1 MTIDELRRKLLYRS
15 WHRGTREMDLILGR
29 FAEQHLPLT
38 DEAGLRQYEAMLQ
51 ENDPD
56 LYDWI
61 TGQAAAPDRLRGLI
75 AAIQDYCC
83 R

>member
-1 MTIDELRRKLLYRS
+1 MTEDEFRRKLLYRS

-29 FAEQHLPLT
+29 FAEHYLPLT
-38 DEAGLRQYEAMLQ
+38 EGEALQHYANMLQ

-61 TGQAAAPDRLRGLI
+61 TGQASAPDRLGSLI
-75 AAIQDYCC
+75 LAIQDYCC